1 MALPYKEEKLGNWQ
15 NVSELVDFKIIKLAP
30 QSLLGVGKA
39 DVMLLYKKKSG
50 ETEKDQKRLI
60 IFGPE
65 DAVYQRALD
74 KIKEKKNPAK
84 AAELQN
90 RFIEEWKATDY
101 EKPSSSPS
109 SLLKRKLFEL
119 NLNTK
124 EFAKQTGVA
133 APSLYH
139 HVSGGRE
146 ISRETAIEY
155 ANKLNCDPVDLMFD
169 KISIP
174 VWSKVNL
181 LKSTELEES
190 YRPGRLFA
198 YAAENDLEKVVVP
211 RDIYREDIKAIKID
225 ARGSMY
231 HNKVAFYY
239 RAADR
244 EADCLN
250 ELCIVGVEAPLGP
263 AELTDAT
270 EERYYFGLYEEVRG
284 QSNLINPDPYVDVY
298 KNKFILQNFR
308 PTFIAPVISL
318 LNPVAVVDKTK
329 LKYNIPQAALVREE
343 EKLKSEIY
351 KLRSELEKRNSLEKT
366 SQEVKKQYEKLEE
379 ELKVQLAKVAEVTH
393 RIQHETEQK
402 LNLFEKEQSIINK
415 IYHPLKV
422 IRGKK

>member
-15 NVSELVDFKIIKLAP
+15 NVNELVDFKIIKLAP

-39 DVMLLYKKKSG
+39 DVMLVYKKKSG
-50 ETEKDQKRLI
+50 EDEKDQKRLI

-65 DAVYQRALD
+65 DAVYQRAMD
-74 KIKEKKNPAK
+74 KISEKKNPGK
-84 AAELQN
+84 AAELQQK
-90 RFIEEWKATDY
+90 FKLAWTTTDY
-101 EKPSSSPS
+101 EKATSSPS
-109 SLLKRKLFEL
+109 ALLKRKLFEL

-124 EFAKQTGVA
+124 EFAKQSGVA

-155 ANKLNCDPVDLMFD
+155 AAKLNCDPVDLMFD

-225 ARGSMY
+225 ARGSMD
-231 HNKVAFYY
+231 HNIVAFYY

-244 EADCLN
+244 DADCLN

-263 AELTDAT
+263 PELTDQT

-343 EKLKSEIY
+343 EKLKTEIE
-351 KLRSELEKRNSLEKT
+351 KLNLKIQKEQVDKATKEIQEKHK
-366 SQEVKKQYEKLEE
+366 KLEE
-379 ELKVQLAKVAEVTH
+379 ELREQLAKVAEVTN
-393 RIQHETEQK
+393 RISNETTQK
-402 LNLFEKEQSIINK
+402 LNIFEKEQSVMNK
-415 IYHPLKV
+415 IYSPFKV

>member
-1 MALPYKEEKLGNWQ
+1 MALPYKEEKHGNWS

-39 DVMLLYKKKSG
+39 DIMLLYKKKPG
-50 ETEKDQKRLI
+50 EEDKDQKRLI

-155 ANKLNCDPVDLMFD
+155 AAKLNCDPVDLMFD

-244 EADCLN
+244 DADCLN

-263 AELTDAT
+263 PELTDQT

-343 EKLKSEIY
+343 EKLKTEIE
-351 KLRSELEKRNSLEKT
+351 KLNLKIQKEQVDKATKEIQEKHK
-366 SQEVKKQYEKLEE
+366 KLEE
-379 ELKVQLAKVAEVTH
+379 ELREQLAKVAEVTN
-393 RIQHETEQK
+393 RISNETTQK
-402 LNLFEKEQSIINK
+402 LNIFEKEQSVMNK
-415 IYHPLKV
+415 IYSPFKV

>member
-1 MALPYKEEKLGNWQ
+1 MALPYKEEKHGNWS
-15 NVSELVDFKIIKLAP
+15 NVSELVDFKIFKLAP

-50 ETEKDQKRLI
+50 EDDKDQKRLI

-155 ANKLNCDPVDLMFD
+155 AAKLNCDPVDLMFD

-190 YRPGRLFA
+190 YRAGRLFA

-244 EADCLN
+244 DADCLN

-263 AELTDAT
+263 PELTEAT

-284 QSNLINPDPYVDVY
+284 ESNLINPDPYVDVY

-343 EKLKSEIY
+343 EKLKSEID
-351 KLRSELEKRNSLEKT
+351 KLRIELEKQKTFEKT
-366 SQEVKKQYEKLEE
+366 TAQIKKQQEQLEE
-379 ELKVQLAKVAEVTH
+379 ELQRTLAKVAEVTH
-393 RIQHETEQK
+393 RISHETEKK
-402 LNLFEKEQSIINK
+402 LDIFKKEQSVMNK

>member
-50 ETEKDQKRLI
+50 EDEKDQKRLI

-90 RFIEEWKATDY
+90 KFIEEWKATDY

-124 EFAKQTGVA
+124 EFAKKTGVA

-155 ANKLNCDPVDLMFD
+155 AAKLNCDPVDLMFD

-190 YRPGRLFA
+190 YRAGRLFA

-244 EADCLN
+244 DADCLN

-263 AELTDAT
+263 PELTEAT

-284 QSNLINPDPYVDVY
+284 ESNLINPDPYVDVY

-343 EKLKSEIY
+343 EKLKSEID

-415 IYHPLKV
+415 IYQPLKV

>member
-50 ETEKDQKRLI
+50 EDDKDQKRLI

-65 DAVYQRALD
+65 DAVYQRSMD
-74 KIKEKKNPAK
+74 KISEKKNPGK
-84 AAELQN
+84 AAELQQK
-90 RFIEEWKATDY
+90 FKLAWTTTDY
-101 EKPSSSPS
+101 EKATSSPS
-109 SLLKRKLFEL
+109 ALLKRKLFEL

-124 EFAKQTGVA
+124 EFAKQSGVA

-155 ANKLNCDPVDLMFD
+155 AAKLNCDPVDLMFD

-244 EADCLN
+244 DADCLN

-263 AELTDAT
+263 PELTDQT

-343 EKLKSEIY
+343 EKLKTEIE
-351 KLRSELEKRNSLEKT
+351 KLNLKIQKEQVDKATKEIQEKHK
-366 SQEVKKQYEKLEE
+366 KLEE
-379 ELKVQLAKVAEVTH
+379 ELREQLAKVAEVTN
-393 RIQHETEQK
+393 RISNETTQK
-402 LNLFEKEQSIINK
+402 LNIFEKEQSVMNK
-415 IYHPLKV
+415 IYSPFKV

>member
-65 DAVYQRALD
+65 DAVYQRVIH
-74 KIKEKKNPAK
+74 KILEKKNTFK
-84 AAELQN
+84 AAQ
-90 RFIEEWKATDY
+90 FQKKFKDAWKTTDY
-101 EKPSSSPS
+101 EKSSSSPS

-124 EFAKQTGVA
+124 EFAKQSGVA

-155 ANKLNCDPVDLMFD
+155 AAKLNCDPVDLMFD

-198 YAAENDLEKVVVP
+198 YATENNLEKVVVP

-244 EADCLN
+244 EAECLN

-263 AELTDAT
+263 PELTDAT
-270 EERYYFGLYEEVRG
+270 QERYYFGLYEEVRG

-329 LKYNIPQAALVREE
+329 LKYNIPQAALIREE
-343 EKLKSEIY
+343 EKIKTEI
-351 KLRSELEKRNSLEKT
+351 
-366 SQEVKKQYEKLEE
+366 EKLNIKIQKEQVEKDRKEIRDEHKKLQE
-379 ELKVQLAKVAEVTH
+379 ELIVQLTKVAEVTN
-393 RIQHETEQK
+393 RINNETTQK
-402 LNLFEKEQSIINK
+402 LNFFEKEQNVMNK
-415 IYHPLKV
+415 ISTPFKV

>member
-50 ETEKDQKRLI
+50 EAEKDQKRLI

-65 DAVYQRALD
+65 DAVYQRVIH
-74 KIKEKKNPAK
+74 KILEKKNTAK
-84 AAELQN
+84 AAQ
-90 RFIEEWKATDY
+90 FQKKFKDAWKATDY
-101 EKPSSSPS
+101 EKTSSSPS
-109 SLLKRKLFEL
+109 ALLKRKLFEL

-124 EFAKQTGVA
+124 EFAKQSGVA

-155 ANKLNCDPVDLMFD
+155 AAKLNCDPVDLMFD

-198 YAAENDLEKVVVP
+198 YA
-211 RDIYREDIKAIKID
+211 
-225 ARGSMY
+225 
-231 HNKVAFYY
+231 
-239 RAADR
+239 
-244 EADCLN
+244 
-250 ELCIVGVEAPLGP
+250 
-263 AELTDAT
+263 T

-284 QSNLINPDPYVDVY
+284 ESNLINPDPYVDAY

-343 EKLKSEIY
+343 EKLKAEIE
-351 KLRSELEKRNSLEKT
+351 KLNLKIQKEQVEKATKEI
-366 SQEVKKQYEKLEE
+366 QEQHKKLEE
-379 ELKVQLAKVAEVTH
+379 ELRVQLAKVAEVTN
-393 RIQHETEQK
+393 RISNETKQK
-402 LNLFEKEQSIINK
+402 LNIFEKEQSVMNK
-415 IYHPLKV
+415 IYHPLKI
-422 IRGKK
+422 IRGRK

>member
-1 MALPYKEEKLGNWQ
+1 
-15 NVSELVDFKIIKLAP
+15 
-30 QSLLGVGKA
+30 
-39 DVMLLYKKKSG
+39 
-50 ETEKDQKRLI
+50 
-60 IFGPE
+60 
-65 DAVYQRALD
+65 
-74 KIKEKKNPAK
+74 
-84 AAELQN
+84 
-90 RFIEEWKATDY
+90 
-101 EKPSSSPS
+101 
-109 SLLKRKLFEL
+109 
-119 NLNTK
+119 
-124 EFAKQTGVA
+124 
-133 APSLYH
+133 
-139 HVSGGRE
+139 
-146 ISRETAIEY
+146 
-155 ANKLNCDPVDLMFD
+155 MFD

-244 EADCLN
+244 DADCLN

-263 AELTDAT
+263 PELTDAT

-284 QSNLINPDPYVDVY
+284 ESNLINPDPYVDVY

-343 EKLKSEIY
+343 EKLKTEIE
-351 KLRSELEKRNSLEKT
+351 KLNLKIQKEQVDKATKEIQEKHK
-366 SQEVKKQYEKLEE
+366 KLEE
-379 ELKVQLAKVAEVTH
+379 ELREQLAKVAEVTN
-393 RIQHETEQK
+393 RISNETTQK
-402 LNLFEKEQSIINK
+402 LNIFEKEQSVMNK
-415 IYHPLKV
+415 IYSPFKV

>member
-1 MALPYKEEKLGNWQ
+1 MALPYKEEKHGNWN

-39 DVMLLYKKKSG
+39 DVMLLYKKKPG
-50 ETEKDQKRLI
+50 EDDKDQKRLI

-74 KIKEKKNPAK
+74 KISEKKNPAK
-84 AAELQN
+84 AAEL
-90 RFIEEWKATDY
+90 REKFKFAWTTTEY
-101 EKPSSSPS
+101 EKSSSSPS
-109 SLLKRKLFEL
+109 ALLKRKLFEL

-124 EFAKQTGVA
+124 EFAKQSGVA

-155 ANKLNCDPVDLMFD
+155 AAKLNCDPVDLMFD

-190 YRPGRLFA
+190 YKPGRLFS
-198 YAAENDLEKVVVP
+198 YAAENNLEKVVVP

-244 EADCLN
+244 DADCLN

-263 AELTDAT
+263 PELTDQT

-284 QSNLINPDPYVDVY
+284 QSNLINPDPYFY
-298 KNKFILQNFR
+298 K
-308 PTFIAPVISL
+308 
-318 LNPVAVVDKTK
+318 
-329 LKYNIPQAALVREE
+329 
-343 EKLKSEIY
+343 
-351 KLRSELEKRNSLEKT
+351 
-366 SQEVKKQYEKLEE
+366 
-379 ELKVQLAKVAEVTH
+379 H
-393 RIQHETEQK
+393 QHK
-402 LNLFEKEQSIINK
+402 DLD
-415 IYHPLKV
+415 
-422 IRGKK
+422 

>member
-15 NVSELVDFKIIKLAP
+15 NVRELVDFKIIKLAP

-39 DVMLLYKKKSG
+39 DVMLVYKKKSG
-50 ETEKDQKRLI
+50 EDEKDQKRLI

-155 ANKLNCDPVDLMFD
+155 AAKLNCDPVDLMFD

-244 EADCLN
+244 DADCLN

-263 AELTDAT
+263 PELTEAT

-284 QSNLINPDPYVDVY
+284 ESNLINPDPYVDVY

-343 EKLKSEIY
+343 EKLKSEID
-351 KLRSELEKRNSLEKT
+351 KLRIELEKQKTFEKT
-366 SQEVKKQYEKLEE
+366 TAQIKKQQEQLEE
-379 ELKVQLAKVAEVTH
+379 ELQRTLAKVAEVTH
-393 RIQHETEQK
+393 RISYETEKK
-402 LNLFEKEQSIINK
+402 LDIFKKEQSVMNK

>member
-50 ETEKDQKRLI
+50 ETEKDQKKLI

-74 KIKEKKNPAK
+74 KIEEKKNPAK

-155 ANKLNCDPVDLMFD
+155 AAKLNCDPVDLMFD

-244 EADCLN
+244 DADCLN

-263 AELTDAT
+263 PELTDAT

-343 EKLKSEIY
+343 EKLKAEIE
-351 KLRSELEKRNSLEKT
+351 KLNLKIQKEQVEKATKEI
-366 SQEVKKQYEKLEE
+366 QEQHKKLEE
-379 ELKVQLAKVAEVTH
+379 ELRVQLAKVAEVTN
-393 RIQHETEQK
+393 RISNETKQK
-402 LNLFEKEQSIINK
+402 LNIFEKEQSVMNK
-415 IYHPLKV
+415 IYSPFKV
-422 IRGKK
+422 IRGKN

>member
-1 MALPYKEEKLGNWQ
+1 MALPYKEEKHGNWQ

-50 ETEKDQKRLI
+50 EDEKDQKRLI

-124 EFAKQTGVA
+124 EFAKKTGVA

-155 ANKLNCDPVDLMFD
+155 AAKLNCDPVDLMFD

-244 EADCLN
+244 DADCLN

-263 AELTDAT
+263 PELTEAT

-284 QSNLINPDPYVDVY
+284 ESNLINPDPYVDVY

-343 EKLKSEIY
+343 EKLKSEID
-351 KLRSELEKRNSLEKT
+351 KLRIELEKQKTFEKT
-366 SQEVKKQYEKLEE
+366 TAQIKKQQEQLEE
-379 ELKVQLAKVAEVTH
+379 ELQRTLAKVAEVTH
-393 RIQHETEQK
+393 RISYETEKK
-402 LNLFEKEQSIINK
+402 LDIFKKEQSVMNK

>member
-1 MALPYKEEKLGNWQ
+1 MALPYKEEKHGNWS

-50 ETEKDQKRLI
+50 EDDKDQKRLI

-155 ANKLNCDPVDLMFD
+155 AAKLNCDPVDLMFD

-190 YRPGRLFA
+190 YRAGRLFA

-244 EADCLN
+244 DADCLN

-263 AELTDAT
+263 PELTEAT

-284 QSNLINPDPYVDVY
+284 ESNLINPDPYVDVY

-343 EKLKSEIY
+343 EKLKSEID
-351 KLRSELEKRNSLEKT
+351 KLRIELEKQKTFEKT
-366 SQEVKKQYEKLEE
+366 TAQIKKQQEQLEE
-379 ELKVQLAKVAEVTH
+379 ELQRTLAKVAEVTH
-393 RIQHETEQK
+393 RISHETEKK
-402 LNLFEKEQSIINK
+402 LDIFKKEQSVMNK

>member
-39 DVMLLYKKKSG
+39 DVMLVYKKKSG
-50 ETEKDQKRLI
+50 EDEKDQKRLI

-65 DAVYQRALD
+65 DAVYQRAMD
-74 KIKEKKNPAK
+74 KISEKKNPGK
-84 AAELQN
+84 AAELQQK
-90 RFIEEWKATDY
+90 FKLAWTTTDY
-101 EKPSSSPS
+101 EKATSSPS
-109 SLLKRKLFEL
+109 ALLKRKLFEL

-124 EFAKQTGVA
+124 EFAKQSGVA

-155 ANKLNCDPVDLMFD
+155 AAKLNCDPVDLMFD

-174 VWSKVNL
+174 VWSKVKL

-244 EADCLN
+244 DADCLN

-263 AELTDAT
+263 PELTDQT

-343 EKLKSEIY
+343 EKLKTEIE
-351 KLRSELEKRNSLEKT
+351 KLNLKIQKEQVDKATKEIQEKHK
-366 SQEVKKQYEKLEE
+366 KLEE
-379 ELKVQLAKVAEVTH
+379 ELREQLAKVAEVTN
-393 RIQHETEQK
+393 RISNETTQK
-402 LNLFEKEQSIINK
+402 LNIFEKEQSVMNK
-415 IYHPLKV
+415 IYSPFKV

>member
-1 MALPYKEEKLGNWQ
+1 MALPYKEEKHGNWQ

-50 ETEKDQKRLI
+50 EDEKDQKRLI

-124 EFAKQTGVA
+124 EFAKQSGVA

-155 ANKLNCDPVDLMFD
+155 AAKLNCDPVDLMFD

-244 EADCLN
+244 DADCLN

-263 AELTDAT
+263 PELTEAT

-284 QSNLINPDPYVDVY
+284 ESNLINPDPYVDVY

-343 EKLKSEIY
+343 EKLKSEID
-351 KLRSELEKRNSLEKT
+351 KLRIELEKQKTFEKT
-366 SQEVKKQYEKLEE
+366 TAQIKKQQEQLEE
-379 ELKVQLAKVAEVTH
+379 ELQRTLAKVAEVTH
-393 RIQHETEQK
+393 RISHETEKK
-402 LNLFEKEQSIINK
+402 LDIFKKEQSVMNK

>member
-39 DVMLLYKKKSG
+39 DVLLLYKKKSG
-50 ETEKDQKRLI
+50 EGDKDQKRLI

-65 DAVYQRALD
+65 DAVYQRVLD

-84 AAELQN
+84 ANEL
-90 RFIEEWKATDY
+90 EEKFKYAWKTTDY

-124 EFAKQTGVA
+124 EFAKQSGVA

-155 ANKLNCDPVDLMFD
+155 AAKLNCDPVDLMFD

-198 YAAENDLEKVVVP
+198 YATENNLEKVVVP

-263 AELTDAT
+263 PELTDAT

-343 EKLKSEIY
+343 EKLKAEIE
-351 KLRSELEKRNSLEKT
+351 KLNIKIQKEQVEKATKEI
-366 SQEVKKQYEKLEE
+366 QEQHKKLEE
-379 ELKVQLAKVAEVTH
+379 ELRVQLAKVAEVTN
-393 RIQHETEQK
+393 RISNETKQK
-402 LNLFEKEQSIINK
+402 LNIFEKEQSVMNK
-415 IYHPLKV
+415 IYSPFKV

>member
-1 MALPYKEEKLGNWQ
+1 MALPYKEEKHGNWQ

-50 ETEKDQKRLI
+50 EDEKDQKRLI

-90 RFIEEWKATDY
+90 KFIEEWKATDY

-155 ANKLNCDPVDLMFD
+155 AAKLNCDPVDLMFD

-244 EADCLN
+244 DADCLN

-263 AELTDAT
+263 PELTEAT

-284 QSNLINPDPYVDVY
+284 ESNLINPDPYVDVY

-343 EKLKSEIY
+343 EKLKSEID
-351 KLRSELEKRNSLEKT
+351 KLRIELEKQKTFEKT
-366 SQEVKKQYEKLEE
+366 TAQIKKQQEQLEE
-379 ELKVQLAKVAEVTH
+379 ELQRTLAKVAEVTH
-393 RIQHETEQK
+393 RISHETEKK
-402 LNLFEKEQSIINK
+402 LDIFKKEQSVMNK

>member
-39 DVMLLYKKKSG
+39 DVMLVYKKKSG
-50 ETEKDQKRLI
+50 EDEKDQKRLI

-65 DAVYQRALD
+65 DAVYQRAMD
-74 KIKEKKNPAK
+74 KISEKKNPGK
-84 AAELQN
+84 AAELQQK
-90 RFIEEWKATDY
+90 FKLAWTTTDY
-101 EKPSSSPS
+101 EKATSSPS
-109 SLLKRKLFEL
+109 ALLKRKLFEL

-124 EFAKQTGVA
+124 EFAKQSGVA

-155 ANKLNCDPVDLMFD
+155 AAKLNCDPVDLMFD

-244 EADCLN
+244 DADCLN

-263 AELTDAT
+263 PELTDQT

-343 EKLKSEIY
+343 EKLKTEIE
-351 KLRSELEKRNSLEKT
+351 KLNLKIQKEQVDKATKEIQEKHK
-366 SQEVKKQYEKLEE
+366 KLEE
-379 ELKVQLAKVAEVTH
+379 ELREQLAKVAEVTN
-393 RIQHETEQK
+393 RISNETTQK
-402 LNLFEKEQSIINK
+402 LNIFEKEQSVMNK
-415 IYHPLKV
+415 IYSPFKV

>member
-1 MALPYKEEKLGNWQ
+1 MALPYKEEKHGNWQ

-50 ETEKDQKRLI
+50 EDEKDQKRLI

-90 RFIEEWKATDY
+90 KFIEEWKATDY

-124 EFAKQTGVA
+124 EFAKKTGVA

-155 ANKLNCDPVDLMFD
+155 AAKLNCDPVDLMFD

-190 YRPGRLFA
+190 YRAGRLFA

-244 EADCLN
+244 DADCLN

-263 AELTDAT
+263 PELTQAT

-343 EKLKSEIY
+343 EKLKSEID

-415 IYHPLKV
+415 IYQPLKV

>member
-1 MALPYKEEKLGNWQ
+1 MALPYKEEKHGNWQ

-50 ETEKDQKRLI
+50 EDEKDQKRLI

-65 DAVYQRALD
+65 DAVYQRAMD
-74 KIKEKKNPAK
+74 KISEKKNPGK
-84 AAELQN
+84 AAELQQK
-90 RFIEEWKATDY
+90 FKLAWTTTDY
-101 EKPSSSPS
+101 EKATSSPS
-109 SLLKRKLFEL
+109 ALLKRKLFEL

-155 ANKLNCDPVDLMFD
+155 AAKLNCDPVDLMFD

-244 EADCLN
+244 DADCLN

-263 AELTDAT
+263 PELTDQT

-343 EKLKSEIY
+343 EKLKTEIE
-351 KLRSELEKRNSLEKT
+351 KLNLKIQKEQVDKATKEIQEKHK
-366 SQEVKKQYEKLEE
+366 KLEE
-379 ELKVQLAKVAEVTH
+379 ELREQLAKVAEVTN
-393 RIQHETEQK
+393 RISNETTQK
-402 LNLFEKEQSIINK
+402 LNIFEKEQSVMNK
-415 IYHPLKV
+415 IYSPFKV

>member
-1 MALPYKEEKLGNWQ
+1 MALPYKEEKLGNWN

-30 QSLLGVGKA
+30 QSLLGTGKA
-39 DVMLLYKKKSG
+39 DVMFIYKKKSG
-50 ETEKDQKRLI
+50 ETDKDQKRLI

-65 DAVYQRALD
+65 DAVYQRAMD
-74 KIKEKKNPAK
+74 KIAEKKNPGK
-84 AAELQN
+84 AAELQEK
-90 RFIEEWKATDY
+90 FKFAWTTTDY
-101 EKPSSSPS
+101 EKATSSPS

-124 EFAKQTGVA
+124 EFAKQSGVA

-155 ANKLNCDPVDLMFD
+155 AAKLNCDPVDLMFD

-190 YRPGRLFA
+190 YKPGRLFS
-198 YAAENDLEKVVVP
+198 YAAENNLEKVVVP

-231 HNKVAFYY
+231 DNKVAFYY

-244 EADCLN
+244 DADCLN
-250 ELCIVGVEAPLGP
+250 ELCIVGIEEPLGP
-263 AELTDAT
+263 PELTDAT
-270 EERYYFGLYEEVRG
+270 EERYYFGLYEEIRG
-284 QSNLINPDPYVDVY
+284 QSNLINPDPYVSPE
-298 KNKFILQNFR
+298 NKFILKNFT
-308 PTFIAPVISL
+308 PKFIAPVINL

-329 LKYNIPQAALVREE
+329 LKHNIPQAALVRQE
-343 EKLKSEIY
+343 EKLKSEIEQLNI
-351 KLRSELEKRNSLEKT
+351 KMQKEQMEKASKEIRDQHK
-366 SQEVKKQYEKLEE
+366 KLEE
-379 ELKVQLAKVAEVTH
+379 EIKLQLAKVEQVTNK
-393 RIQHETEQK
+393 INQETKQK
-402 LNLFEKEQSIINK
+402 LNLFEKEQSVLNK
-415 IYHPLKV
+415 IYSPFKV

>member
-1 MALPYKEEKLGNWQ
+1 LALPYKEEKHGNWQ

-50 ETEKDQKRLI
+50 ETDKDQKKLI

-65 DAVYQRALD
+65 DEVFSRTIQ
-74 KIKEKKNPAK
+74 KINEKKNKRA
-84 AAELQN
+84 AAELIKKFN
-90 RFIEEWKATDY
+90 DTWLTTDY
-101 EKPSSSPS
+101 EKQASTPSL
-109 SLLKRKLFEL
+109 LLKRKLNEL

-124 EFAKQTGVA
+124 EFAKQTGIA

-155 ANKLNCDPVDLMFD
+155 AAKLNCDPVDLMFD

-190 YRPGRLFA
+190 YNPGRLFA
-198 YAAENDLEKVVVP
+198 YADQNNLEKVVVP

-231 HNKVAFYY
+231 DNKVAFYY

-244 EADCLN
+244 DADCLN
-250 ELCIVGVEAPLGP
+250 ELCIVGVEEPLGP
-263 AELTDAT
+263 PELTDAT

-284 QSNLINPDPYVDVY
+284 ESNLINPDPYVDVY
-298 KNKFILQNFR
+298 NNKFILKNFR
-308 PTFIAPVISL
+308 PKFIAPVISL

-329 LKYNIPQAALVREE
+329 LKHNIPQAALVREE
-343 EKLKSEIY
+343 EKLKSEID
-351 KLRSELEKRNSLEKT
+351 KLRSELEKRKSLEKT
-366 SQEVKKQYEKLEE
+366 SEEVQKQYEKLEE
-379 ELKVQLAKVAEVTH
+379 ELKIQLAKVAEVTH

-402 LNLFEKEQSIINK
+402 LSLFQKEQSVMNK
-415 IYHPLKV
+415 IYAPLKI

>member
-1 MALPYKEEKLGNWQ
+1 MALPYKEEKHGNWN

-30 QSLLGVGKA
+30 QSLIGAGKA
-39 DVMLLYKKKSG
+39 DVILLYKKKPG
-50 ETEKDQKRLI
+50 ETDKDQKRLI
-60 IFGPE
+60 IFGYE
-65 DAVYQRALD
+65 DAVYDRVVH
-74 KIKEKKNPAK
+74 KILEKKNTVK
-84 AAELQN
+84 AAQLQKKFKESWTN
-90 RFIEEWKATDY
+90 TEY
-101 EKPSSSPS
+101 EKSSSSPS

-124 EFAKQTGVA
+124 EFAKQSGVA

-155 ANKLNCDPVDLMFD
+155 AAKLNCDPVDLMFD

-190 YRPGRLFA
+190 YRPGRLFS
-198 YAAENDLEKVVVP
+198 YAAENNLEKVVVP

-244 EADCLN
+244 DADCLN

-263 AELTDAT
+263 PELTDQT

-318 LNPVAVVDKTK
+318 LNPIAVVDKTK
-329 LKYNIPQAALVREE
+329 LKHNIPQAALVREE
-343 EKLKSEIY
+343 EKLKAEIEQL
-351 KLRSELEKRNSLEKT
+351 KVKFEKETLEKT
-366 SQEVKKQYEKLEE
+366 TKEIKEQHKKLEE
-379 ELKVQLAKVAEVTH
+379 EIKIQLAKVAEVTN
-393 RIQHETEQK
+393 RISEETKQK
-402 LNLFEKEQSIINK
+402 LNLFEKEQSVMNK
-415 IYHPLKV
+415 IYQPLKI
-422 IRGKK
+422 IRGRK

>member
-65 DAVYQRALD
+65 DAVYQRAMD
-74 KIKEKKNPAK
+74 KIEEKKNPAK

-124 EFAKQTGVA
+124 EFAKQSGVA

-155 ANKLNCDPVDLMFD
+155 AAKLNCDPVDLMFD

-244 EADCLN
+244 DADCLN

-263 AELTDAT
+263 PELTEAT

-284 QSNLINPDPYVDVY
+284 ESNLINPDPYVDVY

-343 EKLKSEIY
+343 EKLKSEID

-379 ELKVQLAKVAEVTH
+379 ELKMQLAKVAEVTH

>member
-50 ETEKDQKRLI
+50 ETEKDQKKLI

-74 KIKEKKNPAK
+74 KIEEKKNPAK

-155 ANKLNCDPVDLMFD
+155 AAKLNCDPVDLMFD

-244 EADCLN
+244 DADCLN

-263 AELTDAT
+263 PELTQAT

-284 QSNLINPDPYVDVY
+284 QSNLINPDPYVDAY

-343 EKLKSEIY
+343 EKLKSEIE

-366 SQEVKKQYEKLEE
+366 SQEVQKQYEKLEE
-379 ELKVQLAKVAEVTH
+379 ELKVQLAKVAEVTN

-415 IYHPLKV
+415 IYQPLKV

>member
-39 DVMLLYKKKSG
+39 DVMFIYKKKSG
-50 ETEKDQKRLI
+50 ETDKDQKRLI

-65 DAVYQRALD
+65 DAVYQRAMD
-74 KIKEKKNPAK
+74 KIAEKKNPGK
-84 AAELQN
+84 AAELQEK
-90 RFIEEWKATDY
+90 FKFAWTTTDY
-101 EKPSSSPS
+101 EKATSSPS

-124 EFAKQTGVA
+124 EFAKQSGVA

-155 ANKLNCDPVDLMFD
+155 AAKLNCDPVDLMFD

-231 HNKVAFYY
+231 DNKVAFYY

-244 EADCLN
+244 DADCLN
-250 ELCIVGVEAPLGP
+250 ELCIVGVEEPLGP
-263 AELTDAT
+263 PELTEAT

-284 QSNLINPDPYVDVY
+284 ESNLINPDPYVDVY
-298 KNKFILQNFR
+298 NNKFILKNFR
-308 PTFIAPVISL
+308 PKFIAPVISL

-343 EKLKSEIY
+343 EKLKSEID
-351 KLRSELEKRNSLEKT
+351 KLRIELEKQKTFEKT
-366 SQEVKKQYEKLEE
+366 TAQIKKQQEQLEE
-379 ELKVQLAKVAEVTH
+379 ELQRTLAKVAEVTH
-393 RIQHETEQK
+393 RISHETEKK
-402 LNLFEKEQSIINK
+402 LDIFKKEQSVMNK

>member
-50 ETEKDQKRLI
+50 ETEKDQKKLI

-74 KIKEKKNPAK
+74 KIEEKKNPAK

-155 ANKLNCDPVDLMFD
+155 AAKLNCDPVDLMFD

-244 EADCLN
+244 DADCLN

-263 AELTDAT
+263 PELTDAT

-343 EKLKSEIY
+343 EKLK
-351 KLRSELEKRNSLEKT
+351 
-366 SQEVKKQYEKLEE
+366 
-379 ELKVQLAKVAEVTH
+379 VQLAKVAEVTN

-415 IYHPLKV
+415 IYQPLKI